1 MTRTQVVNMIS
12 SNLREVN
19 ALHFNNDS
27 NGRNDNRI
35 KLLTAT
41 RIKLLTALKKMKR

>member
-1 MTRTQVVNMIS
+1 MNKTQVINMIS

-19 ALHFNNDS
+19 ALHFNNS

-35 KLLTAT
+35 KLLTRS
-41 RIKLLTALKKMKR
+41 RIQLLSSLKKMKR